1 MHLGCSSV
9 VLLAGALLLASVP
22 ARADETFLCQDGSSV
37 TVDSSNRAAMQDH
50 PCVRAWFVNDLA
62 HRQALA
68 GDRDGK
74 GRPKTQPAV
83 HRYTVRRALAL
94 RDLQNRPAYLAWSRS
109 RTVAVASYTRKDGTN
124 VKSHLRSAPTQ
135 ARHASFR
142 LRFRRR

>member
-1 MHLGCSSV
+1 MHWGCSSV
-9 VLLAGALLLASVP
+9 VLLTGSLLLAS
-22 ARADETFLCQDGSSV
+22 ASTRADETFLCRDGTSV

-68 GDRDGK
+68 SDRDGK
-74 GRPKTQPAV
+74 GRPKAQPVV

-94 RDLQNRPAYLAWSRS
+94 RDLQNRPAYLAWSRG
-109 RTVAVASYTRKDGTN
+109 RTAEAQSHERKDGTRGRGQ
-124 VKSHLRSAPTQ
+124 LRSPREQ
-135 ARHASFR
+135 AKHASFR